1 MSHLQALR
9 RRRPSGANLELPKYL
24 KDGLIGAVALTLV
37 GARFI
42 SGDSFHGSAV
52 FGPSS
57 LAAATRPASP
67 VGGTTGDGLLA
78 KSGAAVRAF
87 AAAVRPLSHPKALE
101 TAFRSYF
108 AYLAAH
114 PEQVKKPVL
123 YFVDYGLPSTEPRG
137 YVFDM
142 QGLKVLEGPFTV
154 AHGRGS
160 SQSQY
165 GIPTRF
171 SNAPGSAATSLGLY
185 LAESLYEFRG
195 HTGGQAYSSVG
206 LRLKGVSANFNDN
219 AFARGVVAHGAP
231 YVSATRAGRSEGCP
245 AMEQDRARRVLPE
258 LADGGMVFLFAPNP
272 EWISH
277 DPWLTASAE

>member
-1 MSHLQALR
+1 MELR
-9 RRRPSGANLELPKYL
+9 KYL
-24 KDGLIGAVALTLV
+24 KDGLIGALALTLV

-42 SGDSFHGSAV
+42 SGTDSHGPV
-52 FGPSS
+52 LFGAST
-57 LAAATRPASP
+57 LVAATRPASSA
-67 VGGTTGDGLLA
+67 GETGDGLVA

-108 AYLAAH
+108 AYMAAH
-114 PEQVKKPVL
+114 PGEVKKPLL

-142 QGLKVLEGPFTV
+142 QGLTVLEGPFTV

-160 SQSQY
+160 SQGQY

-171 SNAPGSAATSLGLY
+171 SNASGSAATSLGLY
-185 LAESLYEFRG
+185 VAESLYEFHG
-195 HTGGQAYSSVG
+195 HTAGQAYSSVG

-231 YVSATRAGRSEGCP
+231 YVTESRAGRSEGCP
-245 AMEQDRARRVLPE
+245 AMEQSRARRVLPE
-258 LADGGMVFLFAPNP
+258 LANGGMVFLFAPDQ
-272 EWISH
+272 EWMA
-277 DPWLTASAE
+277 DEPWVVASSGE